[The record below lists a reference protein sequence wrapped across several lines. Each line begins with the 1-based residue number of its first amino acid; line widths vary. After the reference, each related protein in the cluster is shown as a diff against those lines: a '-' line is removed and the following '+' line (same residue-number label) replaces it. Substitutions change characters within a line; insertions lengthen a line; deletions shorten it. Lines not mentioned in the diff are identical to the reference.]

1 MDCHETNPLKIQT
14 RHVHNQKW
22 TQSRSDRQSVCVKPL
37 RVVLISNLARLKMK
51 RKTKR
56 RRMRSSRVAIARMPR
71 MKVKRKRLKRRNL
84 KRPALMKRK
93 KKILLLTTM
102 RPLILTRLE
111 LALRVGK
118 RQSKVAALVKEAWIN
133 HS

>member
-1 MDCHETNPLKIQT
+1 MDCRETNPLKIQT

-22 TQSRSDRQSVCVKPL
+22 SQSRLDLQSVYVKLP
-37 RVVLISNLARLKMK
+37 RVVSTSNLARLKMK

-56 RRMRSSRVAIARMPR
+56 KRMRSSRAATVKMPQ
-71 MKVKRKRLKRRNL
+71 MKEKRKRLKRRNL

-93 KKILLLTTM
+93 KKILLLITM

-111 LALRVGK
+111 LALRVEK
-118 RQSKVAALVKEAWIN
+118 RQ
-133 HS
+133 